1 MERDLS
7 NEYYSKRFEDK
18 IRIIDKYVD
27 WVSVKYIDGSGES
40 KVYSIRLGIMI
51 GNKLKEVDINKKRIH
66 NINNRLIYKVNPQS
80 VKSSFLLYKNDFK
93 FQLGFKVVVK
103 KGTNKIKS
111 SLQTI
116 DFEYDTINFK
126 IKK

>member
-1 MERDLS
+1 MDLE
-7 NEYYSKRFEDK
+7 NKNPLIK
-18 IRIIDKYVD
+18 VD
-27 WVSVKYIDGSGES
+27 FYF
-40 KVYSIRLGIMI
+40 
-51 GNKLKEVDINKKRIH
+51 
-66 NINNRLIYKVNPQS
+66 
-80 VKSSFLLYKNDFK
+80 VKSRFLLYKNDFK

-116 DFEYDTINFK
+116 DFEHDTINFK

>member
-1 MERDLS
+1 MEWSPNYKLITIKKPQLKV
-7 NEYYSKRFEDK
+7 E
-18 IRIIDKYVD
+18 
-27 WVSVKYIDGSGES
+27 VK
-40 KVYSIRLGIMI
+40 
-51 GNKLKEVDINKKRIH
+51 N
-66 NINNRLIYKVNPQS
+66 

-111 SLQTI
+111 NLQTI
-116 DFEYDTINFK
+116 DFEHDTINFK

>member
-1 MERDLS
+1 MRCIEIVI
-7 NEYYSKRFEDK
+7 E
-18 IRIIDKYVD
+18 
-27 WVSVKYIDGSGES
+27 
-40 KVYSIRLGIMI
+40 
-51 GNKLKEVDINKKRIH
+51 
-66 NINNRLIYKVNPQS
+66 
-80 VKSSFLLYKNDFK
+80 VKSRFLLYKNYFK
-93 FQLGFKVVVK
+93 FQLGFKVVVR

>member
-1 MERDLS
+1 MRCIKKDISYISLF
-7 NEYYSKRFEDK
+7 YMVKR
-18 IRIIDKYVD
+18 
-27 WVSVKYIDGSGES
+27 
-40 KVYSIRLGIMI
+40 
-51 GNKLKEVDINKKRIH
+51 
-66 NINNRLIYKVNPQS
+66 
-80 VKSSFLLYKNDFK
+80 SFLLFKNDFK

-116 DFEYDTINFK
+116 EFENNTIKFK

>member
-1 MERDLS
+1 MGVEE
-7 NEYYSKRFEDK
+7 N
-18 IRIIDKYVD
+18 
-27 WVSVKYIDGSGES
+27 
-40 KVYSIRLGIMI
+40 
-51 GNKLKEVDINKKRIH
+51 
-66 NINNRLIYKVNPQS
+66 

-103 KGTNKIKS
+103 KGTKKIKS

-116 DFEYDTINFK
+116 DFEYDTIKFK

>member
-1 MERDLS
+1 MKIHQDLS
-7 NEYYSKRFEDK
+7 A
-18 IRIIDKYVD
+18 
-27 WVSVKYIDGSGES
+27 
-40 KVYSIRLGIMI
+40 
-51 GNKLKEVDINKKRIH
+51 
-66 NINNRLIYKVNPQS
+66 
-80 VKSSFLLYKNDFK
+80 VKSRFLLYKNDFK

-116 DFEYDTINFK
+116 DFEHDTIYFK

>member
-1 MERDLS
+1 MRCIGIL
-7 NEYYSKRFEDK
+7 
-18 IRIIDKYVD
+18 ID
-27 WVSVKYIDGSGES
+27 
-40 KVYSIRLGIMI
+40 
-51 GNKLKEVDINKKRIH
+51 
-66 NINNRLIYKVNPQS
+66 

-116 DFEYDTINFK
+116 DFEHDTINFK

>member
-1 MERDLS
+1 M
-7 NEYYSKRFEDK
+7 
-18 IRIIDKYVD
+18 
-27 WVSVKYIDGSGES
+27 
-40 KVYSIRLGIMI
+40 
-51 GNKLKEVDINKKRIH
+51 
-66 NINNRLIYKVNPQS
+66 
-80 VKSSFLLYKNDFK
+80 VKSSFLLYKNNFK

-116 DFEYDTINFK
+116 DFEYDTIKFQ

>member
-1 MERDLS
+1 M
-7 NEYYSKRFEDK
+7 
-18 IRIIDKYVD
+18 
-27 WVSVKYIDGSGES
+27 
-40 KVYSIRLGIMI
+40 
-51 GNKLKEVDINKKRIH
+51 
-66 NINNRLIYKVNPQS
+66 
-80 VKSSFLLYKNDFK
+80 KSRFLLYKNDFK

-126 IKK
+126 IKKWVLLTLFDYQYQLKNLNFIYIFFLYKEYNQILKWNDLYKD

>member
-1 MERDLS
+1 MNKKRKRRSLHFKLS
-7 NEYYSKRFEDK
+7 IKKPQLEVEDK
-18 IRIIDKYVD
+18 I
-27 WVSVKYIDGSGES
+27 
-40 KVYSIRLGIMI
+40 
-51 GNKLKEVDINKKRIH
+51 
-66 NINNRLIYKVNPQS
+66 
-80 VKSSFLLYKNDFK
+80 VKSRFLLYKNDFK

>member
-1 MERDLS
+1 M
-7 NEYYSKRFEDK
+7 
-18 IRIIDKYVD
+18 
-27 WVSVKYIDGSGES
+27 VKC
-40 KVYSIRLGIMI
+40 
-51 GNKLKEVDINKKRIH
+51 
-66 NINNRLIYKVNPQS
+66 
-80 VKSSFLLYKNDFK
+80 SFLLYKNDFK

-116 DFEYDTINFK
+116 DFEHDTINFK

>member
-1 MERDLS
+1 MRC
-7 NEYYSKRFEDK
+7 
-18 IRIIDKYVD
+18 
-27 WVSVKYIDGSGES
+27 
-40 KVYSIRLGIMI
+40 
-51 GNKLKEVDINKKRIH
+51 INKDISYISLFYMVKR
-66 NINNRLIYKVNPQS
+66 
-80 VKSSFLLYKNDFK
+80 SFLLFKNDFK

-116 DFEYDTINFK
+116 EFENNTIKFK

>member
-1 MERDLS
+1 M
-7 NEYYSKRFEDK
+7 F
-18 IRIIDKYVD
+18 
-27 WVSVKYIDGSGES
+27 
-40 KVYSIRLGIMI
+40 
-51 GNKLKEVDINKKRIH
+51 
-66 NINNRLIYKVNPQS
+66 INNKAQSSKTCYAFYVLKRKKLRLD

-116 DFEYDTINFK
+116 DFEYDTIKFK